1 MEKGDVSLIINSL
14 VKQDIVYR
22 MAIARG
28 IVNYSS
34 LAKKMKKSVDKIAGK
49 DIPLNTIVKA
59 LTRVK
64 EVKNVAEPY
73 DALSQLEISLE
84 YGLIRKKVDSIRPDG
99 DNFLIAFRTESG
111 YDILYKDQEK
121 EGLALL
127 KIKMKERFNEV
138 PGITVL
144 IISILESHGVEI
156 RYIYRFGHEIWFLMP
171 KSQGTLALEKL
182 ASVAGNIAESN

>member
-1 MEKGDVSLIINSL
+1 MEKAEVSSIINGL
-14 VKQDIVYR
+14 INQDIIYR

-34 LAKKMKKSVDKIAGK
+34 LGKKIKRSVDRIAGR

-59 LTRVK
+59 LTRMRLR
-64 EVKNVAEPY
+64 EEALEPY

-84 YGLIRKKVDSIRPDG
+84 YGLTRKSVNSLKDG
-99 DNFLIAFRTESG
+99 DRFLIAFSTQNG
-111 YDILYKDQEK
+111 YDVLYKDESG

-127 KIKMKERFNEV
+127 RMRMKERFNEI

-144 IISILESHGVEI
+144 IISILETYRIEI
-156 RYIYRFGHEIWFLMP
+156 NYIYRFGHEIWFLMP
-171 KSQGTLALEKL
+171 KSQGALALEKL
-182 ASVAGNIAESN
+182 ASVAGNLPDRN